1 MLELKGLQR
10 LHIGPIDFVVKAGE
24 CVSIS
29 GRSGSGKSVLLRTI
43 ADLDPHEG
51 DVWLD
56 GRSCMSMPAP
66 QWRRLVTYVAAE
78 SGWWHDTVGPHFP
91 PGTDFSTTFPK
102 LGIAPSHADVPVH
115 RLSTGEK
122 QRLALL
128 RALCLE
134 SRVLLLDEPTSSLD
148 PESVEKVERLLCEL
162 LSAGTAI
169 ILVTHDAEQ
178 AVRMGTRHVR
188 LEEGRLIPTT
198 AESLTQTGEP
208 A

>member
-1 MLELKGLQR
+1 
-10 LHIGPIDFVVKAGE
+10 
-24 CVSIS
+24 
-29 GRSGSGKSVLLRTI
+29 
-43 ADLDPHEG
+43 
-51 DVWLD
+51 
-56 GRSCMSMPAP
+56 MSMPAP

-91 PGTDFSTTFPK
+91 PETDFSTTFPK

-115 RLSTGEK
+115 RLSTGER